1 MDKTWHSHHF
11 TCWSCETRFTAETGF
26 HDYNGNPHCEK
37 CYVDAACPKCKGCAK
52 AITDKSVNAMGGSWH
67 IDCFVCKVRT
77 RLFWRALHSWK
88 TGKSFPLPTL
98 VPLHFHSISFA
109 GGGH

>member
-1 MDKTWHSHHF
+1 MDRTWHSHHF
-11 TCWSCETRFTAETGF
+11 TCWSCESRFTAESGF

-67 IDCFVCKVRT
+67 IDCFVCKVRKEGRSPCYLGAPCT
-77 RLFWRALHSWK
+77 AGEPGRVLS
-88 TGKSFPLPTL
+88 PL
-98 VPLHFHSISFA
+98 
-109 GGGH
+109 